1 MALSNRDKKDEHMG
15 FVIRNAIND
24 DIPLLTNLIRTAFRD
39 VAERFNLTPENCPT
53 HPSNCTTE
61 WVKSALKKGI
71 KYYILETEKSPC
83 GCIALE
89 QARPDVWY
97 LERLAVLP
105 QFRKKGLGETMVN
118 HAIDETRK
126 LGAQHIEIGI
136 ISDHI
141 ELREWYKKLGFSVKS
156 ETRFEHL
163 PFIVTFMSRE
173 L

>member
-1 MALSNRDKKDEHMG
+1 MG
-15 FVIRNAIND
+15 FVMRNAIDD

-39 VAERFNLTPENCPT
+39 VAERFNLTPENCST
-53 HPSNCTTE
+53 HPSNCTNE
-61 WVKSALKKGI
+61 WVESALKKGI
-71 KYYILETEKSPC
+71 KYYILQTEKGPC

-97 LERLAVLP
+97 LERLVVLP
-105 QFRKKGLGETMVN
+105 QFREKGLGEALVN
-118 HAIDETRK
+118 HAIDEARK
-126 LGAQHIEIGI
+126 LGAQYIEIGI

-141 ELREWYKKLGFSVKS
+141 ELREWYKKLGFCVKS

-163 PFIVTFMSRE
+163 PFMVTFMSRD